1 MKLKLLRIC
10 CVVSAQIVTHI
21 VNMPALYHGL
31 DRTPPAT
38 ARPGAKS
45 PRSALAAKS
54 SAKSPRFALRGGAK
68 RDSSN
73 KVAGGKN
80 RTNKRNSGENIGGK
94 KINKNTTKKKRTSKH
109 ISGKHK
115 ADSRVHM
122 SRLVYERRHF
132 AMEDDRSRLC
142 NEIGRGSLLVNT
154 LNDKARQQRQDHA
167 AEATKYR
174 DELLEYQAAMP
185 HKCEEHMQMEFAK
198 IVQSELGVPTEVP
211 KFIGCTRGYGK
222 GKLGAASSDLRDASH
237 AVDAVVRHA
246 SRLLDMGVS
255 DRHMLMGAALRI
267 VELCL
272 ADGSEL
278 PEPALAA
285 ARLTYRSSSAS
296 TWALAVFQTALA
308 LGGHGAVG
316 NAAHVVRTIAPD
328 DSVRKSAWHIQC
340 RLVNIWFGSSMCSA
354 I

>member
-1 MKLKLLRIC
+1 MASTAR
-10 CVVSAQIVTHI
+10 A
-21 VNMPALYHGL
+21 
-31 DRTPPAT
+31 PAT
-38 ARPGAKS
+38 ARPGAKSPRSVLAATSSAKS

-73 KVAGGKN
+73 KVEGGEN
-80 RTNKRNSGENIGGK
+80 ITNKRNSGKNIGGK
-94 KINKNTTKKKRTSKH
+94 KTNKNTTKKRTSKQP
-109 ISGKHK
+109 SGRHT
-115 ADSRVHM
+115 ADSRVYM
-122 SRLVYERRHF
+122 SRLVYERRQF

-142 NEIGRGSLLVNT
+142 SEIGRGSLLVNT

-185 HKCEEHMQMEFAK
+185 HKGEEHMQMEIAK

-246 SRLLDMGVS
+246 SRLLDMGAS

-267 VELCL
+267 VETCL

-340 RLVNIWFGSSMCSA
+340 RLVNIFFGSSMCSA

>member
-1 MKLKLLRIC
+1 MSTL
-10 CVVSAQIVTHI
+10 S
-21 VNMPALYHGL
+21 YGL

-45 PRSALAAKS
+45 PRSALAATSSAKSPRSALAATS

-68 RDSSN
+68 RNSSN
-73 KVAGGKN
+73 NVEGRAGK
-80 RTNKRNSGENIGGK
+80 NIGGK
-94 KINKNTTKKKRTSKH
+94 KPNKNIGGKKANKNTTTKYQLKSKQP
-109 ISGKHK
+109 SGKHK
-115 ADSRVHM
+115 PNSRFQV
-122 SRLVYERRHF
+122 SRLVYERRMF
-132 AMEDDRSRLC
+132 SLEDDRARLC
-142 NEIGRGSLLVNT
+142 NEIWRKSLLMNT
-154 LNDKARQQRQDHA
+154 LNDKARQQRQDHD

-174 DELLEYQAAMP
+174 NELLEYQAAMP
-185 HKCEEHMQMEFAK
+185 HKCEEHMQMEIVK
-198 IVQSELGVPTEVP
+198 IVQSGFASGEEP
-211 KFIGCTRGYGK
+211 KFIGCTRLRQ
-222 GKLGAASSDLRDASH
+222 GKLGAASSDLHHASH
-237 AVDAVVRHA
+237 AVDAVVRRA
-246 SRLLDMGVS
+246 SSLLGMGAA

-267 VELCL
+267 VETCL

-278 PEPALAA
+278 PEHALAA

-316 NAAHVVRTIAPD
+316 DASHVVRTIAPD

-340 RLVNIWFGSSMCSA
+340 RLVNIFFGSSMCSA